1 MTATP
6 WADDRA
12 AVRTILRM
20 RAREGCEAQFE
31 AAWHRAA
38 TEISRVPGNLRQEL
52 MRDDGDPRWFAIAS
66 DWTDRAS
73 VDAFGRSAARET
85 LTEALRDLRE
95 DATRST
101 FTVLST
107 VPAERRCPV
116 RIDFST
122 SVKPGEQEAFER
134 AYSTVT
140 QRIGDSRGYVR
151 EELLRDASGLRYH
164 IFAEWESED
173 DFVQW
178 VEDPSH
184 MAAGAPLARWH
195 SVEFRREV
203 LEIRQR
209 PDADAGFPLLL
220 SPGGDVEVERV
231 RVDTAVAVEPWE
243 QEAFELA
250 YLAAAQLAR
259 SAPGHAREEL
269 LREPDARRYH
279 VVAEWDSEQC
289 FTDWAAEPA
298 NWAAG
303 PLGRW
308 LGRGEDRRVF
318 ALRARPVPPSAAAG
332 TATGTRSEPAL
343 QPAAVDGALPDSVPV
358 APEPDLEVVAGRPVP
373 VPGEQAA
380 DLEPALVSTL
390 PTSTVPSASV
400 QEFVEKPDD
409 GHAPAARELV
419 PAASGLEGPSRT
431 TGRAVEVLVVGAGP
445 AGLTHA
451 IELARR
457 GIAVRVVD
465 KRPRASTQADKAIG
479 IHCRTMEIWED
490 QGIVTEAM
498 DAGIWLYG
506 QTVFVNGV
514 QTHQVDWA
522 GLDEL
527 PYAHLGLPQYDTE
540 RILGAK
546 LATLGVVVERGVE
559 LTAFTQDDE
568 GVTAELRHASGE
580 VETARA
586 QYLVGCDGAHSAVR
600 SGLGLA
606 FEGGLSMF
614 PQLFMLGDVDVDW
627 ELPAGHL
634 VRFVRIENDDD
645 FTGMLV
651 CVPLK
656 GRNRYRIATLAP
668 QRWQDAVGSG
678 VVPAGFWQEYEPPT
692 LADMQAAIDDLG
704 PPGTTASNLRWSSIF
719 RIKHGI
725 VDRYRE
731 GRVFVAGDAAHLHP
745 PAGGQGMNTGIQDAW
760 NLGWKLA
767 LAVRGQA
774 SPGLLDSYEAERRPA
789 GKMIVDRAVSIA
801 FTDEMD
807 MADEKAQFLLEM
819 QMTMNYAG
827 SPLVGQAAD
836 GEFAGGPE
844 PGHRAPDVLGLR
856 RFGVAHDVRLFD
868 LTRGTHSTL
877 VLWAD
882 AGVGEE
888 EVLALEKLADSVR
901 DASRG
906 EVHPYLVVDAAAG
919 VPALIDLPV
928 LRDARS
934 TFRDA
939 YGVAGAGTAAY
950 LVRPDGHVGFR
961 SRPATEDTLREH
973 LAEIFAS

>member
-1 MTATP
+1 
-6 WADDRA
+6 
-12 AVRTILRM
+12 VRTLLRM
-20 RAREGCEAQFE
+20 RAREGCQREFE
-31 AAWHRAA
+31 VAWRRAA
-38 TEISRVPGNLRQEL
+38 AEISRVPGNVRQEL
-52 MRDDGDPRWFAIAS
+52 MRDEGDPRWFAIVS

-101 FTVLST
+101 FTVLAT
-107 VPAERRCPV
+107 VDAERRRPV

-122 SVKPGEQEAFER
+122 SVRPGEQVAFER
-134 AYSTVT
+134 AYTTVT
-140 QRIGDSRGYVR
+140 ERIGDSRGYVR
-151 EELLRDASGLRYH
+151 EELLRDATGLRYH
-164 IFAEWESED
+164 IFAEWESEE

-178 VEDPSH
+178 VEDPVH
-184 MAAGAPLARWH
+184 MVAGAPLARWH

-203 LEIRQR
+203 LEIRRR
-209 PDADAGFPLLL
+209 PDEDGQFPLLV

-231 RVDTAVAVEPWE
+231 RVDSAVLVEPWE

-269 LREPDARRYH
+269 LREADGRRYH
-279 VVAEWDSEQC
+279 VVAEWDSERS

-298 NWAAG
+298 NWVGG
-303 PLGRW
+303 PLARW
-308 LGRGEDRRVF
+308 LARGEDRRVF
-318 ALRARPVPPSAAAG
+318 SLRVRPVPPSATVPDAVSAPEPAA
-332 TATGTRSEPAL
+332 AASPEPAL
-343 QPAAVDGALPDSVPV
+343 EA
-358 APEPDLEVVAGRPVP
+358 VAGPPV
-373 VPGEQAA
+373 
-380 DLEPALVSTL
+380 
-390 PTSTVPSASV
+390 TVPSASV

-409 GHAPAARELV
+409 GHVPSPAADPAEPPLPGRE
-419 PAASGLEGPSRT
+419 T
-431 TGRAVEVLVVGAGP
+431 EVLVVGAGP

-465 KRPRASTQADKAIG
+465 KRPEASTQADKAIG

-490 QGIVTEAM
+490 QGVVTEAM

-506 QTVFVNGV
+506 QTVFVNGE

-522 GLDEL
+522 GLEEL

-540 RILGAK
+540 RILTGR
-546 LATLGVVVERGVE
+546 LAAAGVVVERGVE
-559 LTAFTQDDE
+559 LDGFTQDDE
-568 GVTAELRHASGE
+568 GVSARLRHASGTL
-580 VETARA
+580 ETARA
-586 QYLVGCDGAHSAVR
+586 RYLVGCDGAHSAVR
-600 SGLGLA
+600 AGLGLQ

-627 ELPAGHL
+627 DLPAGHL
-634 VRFVRIENDDD
+634 VRFVRIENDDE

-668 QRWQDAVGSG
+668 QRWQDAVGTG

-692 LADMQAAIDDLG
+692 LADVQAAIDDLG

-767 LAVRGQA
+767 LAVRGLA
-774 SPGLLDSYEAERRPA
+774 SPGLLDTYDAERRPA

-807 MADEKAQFLLEM
+807 MEDEKAQFLLEM

-827 SPLVGQAAD
+827 SPLVGEVDGAA
-836 GEFAGGPE
+836 FPAGPE
-844 PGHRAPDVLGLR
+844 PGHRAPDVHGLR
-856 RFGVAHDVRLFD
+856 RFGVAHPVRLFD
-868 LTRGTHSTL
+868 LTHGTRSTL
-877 VLWAD
+877 LLHAD
-882 AGVGEE
+882 AGASEE
-888 EVLALEKLADSVR
+888 QVLALEKLAAGVR
-901 DASRG
+901 EQSHG
-906 EVHPYLVVDAAAG
+906 EVDAYLVAAHG
-919 VPALIDLPV
+919 TRLPLLVDLPV
-928 LRDARS
+928 VYDAGGS
-934 TFRDA
+934 FAAT
-939 YGVAGAGTAAY
+939 YGTDGAGTAAY

-961 SRPATEDTLREH
+961 SRPLDEVALLDH
-973 LAEIFAS
+973 LAGVFAQ

>member
-1 MTATP
+1 MTAAPEAGTP
-6 WADDRA
+6 A
-12 AVRTILRM
+12 AVRTLLRM
-20 RAREGCEAQFE
+20 RAQEGREAAFE
-31 AAWHRAA
+31 AAWRQAA
-38 TEISRVPGNLRQEL
+38 AEISRVPGNLRQEL
-52 MRDDGDPRWFAIAS
+52 MRDEADPRWFAIVS

-101 FTVLST
+101 FTVLAT
-107 VPAERRCPV
+107 VSAERPRPV

-122 SVKPGEQEAFER
+122 SVKPGEQVAFER
-134 AYSTVT
+134 AYTTVT
-140 QRIGDSRGYVR
+140 ERIGDSAGYVR
-151 EELLRDASGLRYH
+151 EELLRDAAGLRYH
-164 IFAEWESED
+164 IFAEWESEA
-173 DFVQW
+173 DFVAW

-203 LEIRQR
+203 LEIRRR
-209 PDADAGFPLLL
+209 PDADADYPPLL

-231 RVDTAVAVEPWE
+231 RVDSAVAVEPWE

-269 LREPDARRYH
+269 LREADGRRYH
-279 VVAEWDSEQC
+279 VVAEWDSEQH
-289 FTDWAAEPA
+289 FTDWTAEPA
-298 NWAAG
+298 NWAGG

-308 LGRGEDRRVF
+308 LARGEDRRVF
-318 ALRARPVPPSAAAG
+318 ALRVRPEPPSA
-332 TATGTRSEPAL
+332 TADTVSVPDTV
-343 QPAAVDGALPDSVPV
+343 PAAVPAAVPV
-358 APEPDLEVVAGRPVP
+358 TPEPDLEVLAGPPV
-373 VPGEQAA
+373 
-380 DLEPALVSTL
+380 
-390 PTSTVPSASV
+390 STVPSASV

-409 GHAPAARELV
+409 GHVAAAPLPAAAELGDV
-419 PAASGLEGPSRT
+419 ART
-431 TGRAVEVLVVGAGP
+431 AGRAVEVLVVGAGP

-457 GIAVRVVD
+457 GVAVRVVD
-465 KRPRASTQADKAIG
+465 KRPEASTQADKAIG

-540 RILGAK
+540 RILGAR
-546 LATLGVVVERGVE
+546 LASLGVVVERGVE
-559 LTAFTQDDE
+559 LVAFAQDDE
-568 GVTAELRHASGE
+568 GVTARLRHADGGE
-580 VETARA
+580 ETTRA

-600 SGLGLA
+600 SGLGLS

-627 ELPAGHL
+627 DLPAGHL
-634 VRFVRIENDDD
+634 VRFVRIENEDD

-668 QRWQDAVGSG
+668 ERWQEAVGSG
-678 VVPAGFWQEYEPPT
+678 VVPPGFWQEYEPPT

-767 LAVRGQA
+767 LAVRGEA
-774 SPGLLDSYEAERRPA
+774 APALLDSYEAERRPA
-789 GKMIVDRAVSIA
+789 GKMIVDRAVAIA

-827 SPLVGQAAD
+827 SPLVGEMAPGGFPA
-836 GEFAGGPE
+836 GPE
-844 PGHRAPDVLGLR
+844 PGHRAPDVQGLR
-856 RFGVAHDVRLFD
+856 RFGVAHPLRLFD
-868 LTRGTHSTL
+868 LTRGTRSTL
-877 VLWAD
+877 LLHAD
-882 AGVGEE
+882 AGAPEE
-888 EVLALEKLADSVR
+888 QVLALEKLAVGVRQQTRGEVTAYLLAAPDARVPSLVDLPVVR
-901 DASRG
+901 DAG
-906 EVHPYLVVDAAAG
+906 GAFAAA
-919 VPALIDLPV
+919 
-928 LRDARS
+928 
-934 TFRDA
+934 
-939 YGVAGAGTAAY
+939 YGTAGAGTAAY

-961 SRPATEDTLREH
+961 SRPLDEDALRDH
-973 LAEIFAS
+973 LAGVFAQ

>member
-1 MTATP
+1 MTSPATGP
-6 WADDRA
+6 GDRA
-12 AVRTILRM
+12 VVRTVLRM
-20 RAREGCEAQFE
+20 RAREGCEAEFE

-38 TEISRVPGNLRQEL
+38 AEIARVPGNLRQEL
-52 MRDDGDPRWFAIAS
+52 MRDEGDPRWFAIGS

-101 FTVLST
+101 FTVLAT
-107 VPAERRCPV
+107 VEAERRRPV

-122 SVKPGEQEAFER
+122 SVKPGEQVAFER
-134 AYSTVT
+134 AYRTVT
-140 QRIGDSRGYVR
+140 ERIGDSRGYVR
-151 EELLRDASGLRYH
+151 EELLRDGLRYH

-209 PDADAGFPLLL
+209 PDADADFPPLL

-231 RVDTAVAVEPWE
+231 RVDSAVAVEPWE

-259 SAPGHAREEL
+259 RAPGHAREEL
-269 LREPDARRYH
+269 LREPDGRRYH
-279 VVAEWDSEQC
+279 VVAEWDSEQR
-289 FTDWAAEPA
+289 FTDWVAEPA

-308 LGRGEDRRVF
+308 LARGEDRRVF
-318 ALRARPVPPSAAAG
+318 ALRVRPEPPSVAAAAG
-332 TATGTRSEPAL
+332 TVPEPARR
-343 QPAAVDGALPDSVPV
+343 PAALDAAVPDGVPV
-358 APEPDLEVVAGRPVP
+358 APEPDLEVLAGRPVQLSGEPAAGTGP
-373 VPGEQAA
+373 VPVG
-380 DLEPALVSTL
+380 
-390 PTSTVPSASV
+390 TVPSASV

-409 GHAPAARELV
+409 GHLPAA
-419 PAASGLEGPSRT
+419 AAPSDPGEVSRAP
-431 TGRAVEVLVVGAGP
+431 GRAVEVLVVGAGP

-465 KRPRASTQADKAIG
+465 KRPQASTQADKAIG
-479 IHCRTMEIWED
+479 IHCRTMEIWEE
-490 QGIVTEAM
+490 QGIVKEAM

-506 QTVFVNGV
+506 QTVFVNGE

-546 LATLGVVVERGVE
+546 LASHGVVVERGVE
-559 LTAFTQDDE
+559 LAGFTQDDE
-568 GVTAELRHASGE
+568 GVTARLRHASGE
-580 VETARA
+580 LETTRA

-600 SGLGLA
+600 SGLGLS

-627 ELPAGHL
+627 DLPAGHL

-678 VVPAGFWQEYEPPT
+678 VVPPGFWQEYEPPT

-767 LAVRGQA
+767 LTVRGLA
-774 SPGLLDSYEAERRPA
+774 APGLLDSYEAERRPA

-807 MADEKAQFLLEM
+807 MEDEKAQFLLEM

-827 SPLVGQAAD
+827 SPLVGEAPG
-836 GEFAGGPE
+836 GEAFPGGPE
-844 PGHRAPDVLGLR
+844 PGHRAPDVHGLR
-856 RFGVAHDVRLFD
+856 RFGVAHPLRLFD
-868 LTRGTHSTL
+868 LTRGPRSTL
-877 VLWAD
+877 LLHAD
-882 AGVGEE
+882 AGASEE
-888 EVLALEKLADSVR
+888 EVLALEKLATTVRQQTRGEVDAYLVADPGARLPLLVDLPVVR
-901 DASRG
+901 DADRAF
-906 EVHPYLVVDAAAG
+906 AA
-919 VPALIDLPV
+919 
-928 LRDARS
+928 
-934 TFRDA
+934 A
-939 YGVAGAGTAAY
+939 YGVGGSGTAAY

-961 SRPATEDTLREH
+961 TRPVTETALLDH
-973 LAEIFAS
+973 LAGVFDAQ

>member
-1 MTATP
+1 
-6 WADDRA
+6 
-12 AVRTILRM
+12 VRTILRM
-20 RAREGCEAQFE
+20 RAREGCEAEFE

-38 TEISRVPGNLRQEL
+38 AEISRVPGNLRQEL

-66 DWTDRAS
+66 DWTDRDH
-73 VDAFGRSAARET
+73 VDAFARSAARET

-101 FTVLST
+101 FAVLATVE
-107 VPAERRCPV
+107 AEQRRPV

-122 SVKPGEQEAFER
+122 SVKPGEQKAFER
-134 AYSTVT
+134 AYTTVT
-140 QRIGDSRGYVR
+140 QRIGDSPGYVR
-151 EELLRDASGLRYH
+151 EELLRDAAGLRYH
-164 IFAEWESED
+164 IFAEWASED

-178 VEDPSH
+178 LEDPAH
-184 MAAGAPLARWH
+184 MHAGAPLARWH
-195 SVEFRREV
+195 SVEFQREV

-209 PDADAGFPLLL
+209 PGADDDFPLLL

-231 RVDTAVAVEPWE
+231 RIDTAVAVEPWE

-259 SAPGHAREEL
+259 TAPGHAREEL
-269 LREPDARRYH
+269 LREPDERRYH
-279 VVAEWDSEQC
+279 VVAEWDSEQS

-308 LGRGEDRRVF
+308 LCRGEDRRVF
-318 ALRARPVPPSAAAG
+318 SLRVRPLPAAVAARTP
-332 TATGTRSEPAL
+332 SEPA
-343 QPAAVDGALPDSVPV
+343 QPPAPIEEAVPSP
-358 APEPDLEVVAGRPVP
+358 
-373 VPGEQAA
+373 
-380 DLEPALVSTL
+380 
-390 PTSTVPSASV
+390 VPSASV

-409 GHAPAARELV
+409 GHAAAAV
-419 PAASGLEGPSRT
+419 APSVVGSTDRT
-431 TGRAVEVLVVGAGP
+431 PGRTVEVLVVGAGP

-465 KRPRASTQADKAIG
+465 KRLQASTQADKAIG

-498 DAGIWLYG
+498 DAGVWLYG

-527 PYAHLGLPQYDTE
+527 PFAHLGLPQYDTE

-546 LATLGVVVERGVE
+546 LASLGVVVERGVE
-559 LTAFTQDDE
+559 LIGFTQEDE
-568 GVTAELRHASGE
+568 GVTAQLRHPAGE
-580 VETARA
+580 LEAARA

-600 SGLGLA
+600 SGLGLS
-606 FEGGLSMF
+606 FDGGLSMF

-627 ELPAGHL
+627 DLPAGHL

-668 QRWQDAVGSG
+668 EPWQEAVGTG

-704 PPGTTASNLRWSSIF
+704 PAGTTASNLRWSSIF

-725 VDRYRE
+725 VDHYRR

-767 LAVRGQA
+767 LAVRGRA
-774 SPGLLDSYEAERRPA
+774 APGLLDSYEAERRPA
-789 GKMIVDRAVSIA
+789 GKMIVDRAVAIA

-807 MADEKAQFLLEM
+807 MDDEKAQFLLEM

-827 SPLVGQAAD
+827 SPLVGED

-844 PGHRAPDVLGLR
+844 PGHRAPDVQGLR
-856 RFGVAHDVRLFD
+856 RFGVAHDLRLFD

-877 VLWAD
+877 LLWAGAD
-882 AGVGEE
+882 AGAD
-888 EVLALEKLADSVR
+888 EVAALEKLATAVR
-901 DASRG
+901 QSARG
-906 EVHPYLVVDAAAG
+906 EVRPYLVGDAAASL
-919 VPALIDLPV
+919 PALIDLPV
-928 LRDARS
+928 VRDPGG
-934 TFRDA
+934 FRDA
-939 YGVAGAGTAAY
+939 YGLAGAGTAAY
-950 LVRPDGHVGFR
+950 VIRPDGHVGFR
-961 SRPATEDTLREH
+961 TRPVDDGAVQEH
-973 LAEIFAS
+973 LARVLAP

>member
-1 MTATP
+1 MTAAP
-6 WADDRA
+6 GVGGRA
-12 AVRTILRM
+12 TVRTILRM

-31 AAWHRAA
+31 EAWHRAA
-38 TEISRVPGNLRQEL
+38 AEISRVPGNLRQEL

-66 DWTDRAS
+66 DWTDRAH
-73 VDAFGRSAARET
+73 VDAFGRSAARER

-101 FTVLST
+101 FAVLATVE
-107 VPAERRCPV
+107 AQQRRPV

-122 SVKPGEQEAFER
+122 SVKPGEQQAFER
-134 AYSTVT
+134 AYTTVT
-140 QRIGDSRGYVR
+140 QRIGDSPGYVR
-151 EELLRDASGLRYH
+151 EELLRDAAGLRYH
-164 IFAEWESED
+164 IFAEWASED

-178 VEDPSH
+178 LEDPAH
-184 MAAGAPLARWH
+184 MHAGAPLARWH
-195 SVEFRREV
+195 SVEFQREV

-209 PDADAGFPLLL
+209 PGADDDFPLLL

-231 RVDTAVAVEPWE
+231 RVDSAVAVEPWE
-243 QEAFELA
+243 EEAFELA

-269 LREPDARRYH
+269 LRETDGQRYH
-279 VVAEWDSEQC
+279 VVAEWDSEQR

-308 LGRGEDRRVF
+308 LARGEERRVF
-318 ALRARPVPPSAAAG
+318 QLRARPVPPAVAAR
-332 TATGTRSEPAL
+332 TPSEPA
-343 QPAAVDGALPDSVPV
+343 QPPAPVEEAVPSP
-358 APEPDLEVVAGRPVP
+358 
-373 VPGEQAA
+373 
-380 DLEPALVSTL
+380 
-390 PTSTVPSASV
+390 VPSASV

-409 GHAPAARELV
+409 SHAAAV
-419 PAASGLEGPSRT
+419 AAPSVVGSTDRT
-431 TGRAVEVLVVGAGP
+431 PVRTVEVLVVGAGP

-457 GIAVRVVD
+457 GIAVRIVD
-465 KRPRASTQADKAIG
+465 KRPHPSTQADKAIG

-498 DAGIWLYG
+498 DAGVWLYG

-546 LATLGVVVERGVE
+546 LASLGVVVERGVE
-559 LTAFTQDDE
+559 LLGFTQDDE
-568 GVTAELRHASGE
+568 GVTAQLRHPAGE
-580 VETARA
+580 VEAARA

-600 SGLGLA
+600 SGLGLS

-627 ELPAGHL
+627 DLPAGHL

-656 GRNRYRIATLAP
+656 GRSRYRIATLAP
-668 QRWQDAVGSG
+668 QRWQEAVGTG

-704 PPGTTASNLRWSSIF
+704 PAGTTASNLRWSSIF

-725 VDRYRE
+725 VDHYRR

-767 LAVRGQA
+767 LAVRGRA
-774 SPGLLDSYEAERRPA
+774 APGLLDSYEAERRPA
-789 GKMIVDRAVSIA
+789 GKMIVDRAVAIA

-807 MADEKAQFLLEM
+807 MEDEKAQFLLEM

-827 SPLVGQAAD
+827 SPLVGQD

-856 RFGVAHDVRLFD
+856 RFGVAHDLRLFN
-868 LTRGTHSTL
+868 LTRGTHTTL
-877 VLWAD
+877 LLWGGGGGGGGAGGGGG
-882 AGVGEE
+882 GVGG
-888 EVLALEKLADSVR
+888 LGGGGR
-901 DASRG
+901 
-906 EVHPYLVVDAAAG
+906 AAA
-919 VPALIDLPV
+919 PE
-928 LRDARS
+928 RE
-934 TFRDA
+934 
-939 YGVAGAGTAAY
+939 VA
-950 LVRPDGHVGFR
+950 V
-961 SRPATEDTLREH
+961 
-973 LAEIFAS
+973 

>member
-1 MTATP
+1 MTAAGTGR
-6 WADDRA
+6 DA
-12 AVRTILRM
+12 AAGVRTVLRV
-20 RAREGCEAQFE
+20 RAREGCEDAFA
-31 AAWHRAA
+31 AAWQQAA
-38 TEISRVPGNLRQEL
+38 AEVAREPGNLRQEL
-52 MRDDGDPRWFAIAS
+52 VRDAGDPRWFGFVS
-66 DWTDRAS
+66 DWTDRAA
-73 VDAFGRSAARET
+73 VDAFGRSAAGER

-95 DATRST
+95 DTARET
-101 FTVLST
+101 FTVLAT
-107 VPAERRCPV
+107 RAAEPRRPV

-122 SVKPGEQEAFER
+122 SVAPGEQVAFER
-134 AYSTVT
+134 AYTTVT

-209 PDADAGFPLLL
+209 PDTDADFPPLLP
-220 SPGGDVEVERV
+220 PGGDVEVARV
-231 RVDTAVAVEPWE
+231 RVDSAVAVEPWE

-269 LREPDARRYH
+269 LREPDGRRYH
-279 VVAEWDSEQC
+279 VVAEWDSEQH
-289 FTDWAAEPA
+289 FTDWTAEPA

-308 LGRGEDRRVF
+308 LARGEDRRVF
-318 ALRARPVPPSAAAG
+318 ALRVRPEPPSAAAVPD
-332 TATGTRSEPAL
+332 TV
-343 QPAAVDGALPDSVPV
+343 PAAVPV
-358 APEPDLEVVAGRPVP
+358 TPEPDLEAVAGTPV
-373 VPGEQAA
+373 
-380 DLEPALVSTL
+380 
-390 PTSTVPSASV
+390 STVPSASV

-409 GHAPAARELV
+409 GHAAAAAALPV
-419 PAASGLEGPSRT
+419 PAGLGGASRT
-431 TGRAVEVLVVGAGP
+431 TGRTVEVLVVGAGP

-457 GIAVRVVD
+457 GVAVRVVD
-465 KRPRASTQADKAIG
+465 KRPEASTQADKAIG

-506 QTVFVNGV
+506 QTVFVNGE
-514 QTHQVDWA
+514 QTHQVDWS

-546 LATLGVVVERGVE
+546 LASLGVVVERGVE
-559 LTAFTQDDE
+559 LVAFAQDDE
-568 GVTAELRHASGE
+568 GVTAQLRHASGE
-580 VETARA
+580 VETTRA

-627 ELPAGHL
+627 DLPAGHL
-634 VRFVRIENDDD
+634 VRFVRIENEDD

-678 VVPAGFWQEYEPPT
+678 VVPPGFWQEYEPPT

-767 LAVRGQA
+767 LAVRGLA
-774 SPGLLDSYEAERRPA
+774 APGLLDSYEAERRPA
-789 GKMIVDRAVSIA
+789 GKMIVDRAVAIA

-827 SPLVGQAAD
+827 SPLVGEAAP
-836 GEFAGGPE
+836 GGFPAGPGP
-844 PGHRAPDVLGLR
+844 GYRAPDVQGLR
-856 RFGVAHDVRLFD
+856 RFGVAHPLRLFD
-868 LTRGTHSTL
+868 LTRGTRSTL
-877 VLWAD
+877 LLSAD
-882 AGVGEE
+882 AGASEE
-888 EVLALEKLADSVR
+888 QVSALEKLAVAVRQQTRGEVAAYLLAAPDARLPHLVDLPVVR
-901 DASRG
+901 DAQG
-906 EVHPYLVVDAAAG
+906 TFAAA
-919 VPALIDLPV
+919 
-928 LRDARS
+928 
-934 TFRDA
+934 
-939 YGVAGAGTAAY
+939 YGTAGAGTAAH

-961 SRPATEDTLREH
+961 SRPLDEDALLDH
-973 LAEIFAS
+973 LAGVFAP

>member
-1 MTATP
+1 MTATL
-6 WADDRA
+6 ADGGRTT
-12 AVRTILRM
+12 VRTLLRM
-20 RAREGCEAQFE
+20 RARAGCEAEFE

-38 TEISRVPGNLRQEL
+38 AEIARVPGNLRQEL
-52 MRDDGDPRWFAIAS
+52 MRDEGDPRWFGIVS

-101 FTVLST
+101 FTVLAT
-107 VPAERRCPV
+107 VQAERPRPV

-122 SVKPGEQEAFER
+122 SVKPGEQVAFER
-134 AYSTVT
+134 AYATVT

-178 VEDPSH
+178 VEDPVH
-184 MAAGAPLARWH
+184 MVAGAPLARWH

-209 PDADAGFPLLL
+209 PDADTDFPELL

-243 QEAFELA
+243 ADAFELA

-269 LREPDARRYH
+269 LREPDGRRYH
-279 VVAEWDSEQC
+279 VVAEWDSEQR

-308 LGRGEDRRVF
+308 LARGEDRRVF
-318 ALRARPVPPSAAAG
+318 ALRARP
-332 TATGTRSEPAL
+332 ATPGPAQ
-343 QPAAVDGALPDSVPV
+343 QPAAVDVGVSV
-358 APEPDLEVVAGRPVP
+358 APEPDLELVAGPPVRAP
-373 VPGEQAA
+373 EVPSARERHPDRVA
-380 DLEPALVSTL
+380 P
-390 PTSTVPSASV
+390 VPSASV
-400 QEFVEKPDD
+400 QEFVEKPEET
-409 GHAPAARELV
+409 HAPAPVL
-419 PAASGLEGPSRT
+419 PAAADVAARP
-431 TGRAVEVLVVGAGP
+431 GRAVEVLVVGAGP

-465 KRPRASTQADKAIG
+465 KRPQASTQADKAIG

-546 LATLGVVVERGVE
+546 LTSLGVVVERGVE
-559 LTAFTQDDE
+559 LVAFSQDDE
-568 GVTAELRHASGE
+568 GVTAQLRHASGE
-580 VETARA
+580 LETTRA

-600 SGLGLA
+600 AGLGLA

-627 ELPAGHL
+627 DLPAGHL
-634 VRFVRIENDDD
+634 VRFVRIENEDD

-678 VVPAGFWQEYEPPT
+678 VVPPGFWQEYEPPT

-767 LAVRGQA
+767 LAVRGLA
-774 SPGLLDSYEAERRPA
+774 APGLLDSYEAERRPA
-789 GKMIVDRAVSIA
+789 GKMIVDRAVAIA

-827 SPLVGQAAD
+827 SPLVGETAPGGFPA
-836 GEFAGGPE
+836 GPE
-844 PGHRAPDVLGLR
+844 PGHRAPDVHGLR
-856 RFGVAHDVRLFD
+856 RFGVAHPLRLFD
-868 LTRGTHSTL
+868 LTRGTRSTL
-877 VLWAD
+877 LLAAD
-882 AGVGEE
+882 ATASEE
-888 EVLALEKLADSVR
+888 QVSDLEKLAVAVRQQTRGEVGAYLVAAPDARVPLLVDLPVVR
-901 DASRG
+901 DAAGSF
-906 EVHPYLVVDAAAG
+906 AAA
-919 VPALIDLPV
+919 
-928 LRDARS
+928 
-934 TFRDA
+934 
-939 YGVAGAGTAAY
+939 YGTAGAGTAAY

-961 SRPATEDTLREH
+961 SRPLDEDALLDH
-973 LAEIFAS
+973 LAGVFAQ

>member
-1 MTATP
+1 MTAVHE
-6 WADDRA
+6 DGGRA
-12 AVRTILRM
+12 TVRTLLRM
-20 RAREGCEAQFE
+20 RAREGCEAEFE
-31 AAWHRAA
+31 AAWYRAA
-38 TEISRVPGNLRQEL
+38 AEIARVPGNLRQEL
-52 MRDDGDPRWFAIAS
+52 MRDEGDPRWFAIVS

-73 VDAFGRSAARET
+73 VDAFGRSSARET

-101 FTVLST
+101 FTVLAT
-107 VPAERRCPV
+107 VDAERRRPV

-122 SVKPGEQEAFER
+122 SVKPGEQVAFER

-140 QRIGDSRGYVR
+140 KRIGDSRGYVR

-184 MAAGAPLARWH
+184 MDAGAPLARWH

-209 PDADAGFPLLL
+209 PDADDDFPPLL

-243 QEAFELA
+243 ADAFELA

-269 LREPDARRYH
+269 LREPDGRRYH
-279 VVAEWDSEQC
+279 VVAEWESEQR

-308 LGRGEDRRVF
+308 LARGEDRRVF
-318 ALRARPVPPSAAAG
+318 ALRVRPVPPSVEAG
-332 TATGTRSEPAL
+332 AGPELAP
-343 QPAAVDGALPDSVPV
+343 QPAAVVPEGVPV
-358 APEPDLEVVAGRPVP
+358 APEPDLEAVAGPPVRLP
-373 VPGEQAA
+373 A
-380 DLEPALVSTL
+380 DTEPALAAALSTG
-390 PTSTVPSASV
+390 TVPSASV

-409 GHAPAARELV
+409 EHAPAAAALLPD
-419 PAASGLEGPSRT
+419 PADLADASRT
-431 TGRAVEVLVVGAGP
+431 AGRAVEVLVVGAGP

-465 KRPRASTQADKAIG
+465 KRPQASTQADKAIG

-506 QTVFVNGV
+506 QTVFVNGE

-546 LATLGVVVERGVE
+546 LASLGVVVERGVE
-559 LTAFTQDDE
+559 LVAFAQDDE
-568 GVTAELRHASGE
+568 GVTARLRHLDGTE
-580 VETARA
+580 ETTRA

-600 SGLGLA
+600 SGLGLH

-627 ELPAGHL
+627 DLPAGHL

-767 LAVRGQA
+767 LAVRGLA

-789 GKMIVDRAVSIA
+789 GKMIVDRAVAIA

-807 MADEKAQFLLEM
+807 MEDEKAQFLLEM

-827 SPLVGQAAD
+827 SPLVGETAPGGFPA
-836 GEFAGGPE
+836 GPE
-844 PGHRAPDVLGLR
+844 PGHRAPDVHGLR
-856 RFGVAHDVRLFD
+856 RFGVAHPLRLFD
-868 LTRGTHSTL
+868 LTRGTRSTL
-877 VLWAD
+877 LLSAD
-882 AGVGEE
+882 ATASEE
-888 EVLALEKLADSVR
+888 QVSALEKLAVAVRQQTRGEVGAYLVAAPDARVPLLVDLPVVR
-901 DASRG
+901 DAEG
-906 EVHPYLVVDAAAG
+906 
-919 VPALIDLPV
+919 
-928 LRDARS
+928 
-934 TFRDA
+934 TFASA
-939 YGVAGAGTAAY
+939 YGTAGAGTAAY

-961 SRPATEDTLREH
+961 SRPLDEDALLDH
-973 LAEIFAS
+973 LAGVFAQ

>member
-1 MTATP
+1 M
-6 WADDRA
+6 
-12 AVRTILRM
+12 RTLLRM
-20 RAREGCEAQFE
+20 RAREGCEALFE

-38 TEISRVPGNLRQEL
+38 AEISRVPGNLRQEL
-52 MRDDGDPRWFAIAS
+52 MRDEADPRWFAIVS
-66 DWTDRAS
+66 DWTDRTS

-85 LTEALRDLRE
+85 LTEALRDLRD

-101 FTVLST
+101 FTVLAT
-107 VPAERRCPV
+107 VEAERPRPV

-122 SVKPGEQEAFER
+122 SVKPGEQVAFER
-134 AYSTVT
+134 AYTTVT
-140 QRIGDSRGYVR
+140 ERIGDSRGYVR

-184 MAAGAPLARWH
+184 MVAGAPLARWH

-203 LEIRQR
+203 LEIRR
-209 PDADAGFPLLL
+209 RADDDADFPLLV

-231 RVDTAVAVEPWE
+231 RVDSAIVVEPWE

-269 LREPDARRYH
+269 LRETDGRCYH
-279 VVAEWDSEQC
+279 VVAEWDSEQH
-289 FTDWAAEPA
+289 FTDWTAEPA
-298 NWAAG
+298 NWAGG

-308 LGRGEDRRVF
+308 LTRGEERRVF
-318 ALRARPVPPSAAAG
+318 ALRARPLPPSR
-332 TATGTRSEPAL
+332 ATGVV
-343 QPAAVDGALPDSVPV
+343 PAAVPP
-358 APEPDLEVVAGRPVP
+358 APET
-373 VPGEQAA
+373 A
-380 DLEPALVSTL
+380 DTGPIPAPAEL
-390 PTSTVPSASV
+390 PRTVPSASV

-409 GHAPAARELV
+409 GHVAAAAQPWAAADLDGAPV
-419 PAASGLEGPSRT
+419 PS
-431 TGRAVEVLVVGAGP
+431 GRAVEVLVVGAGP

-457 GIAVRVVD
+457 GVAVRVVD
-465 KRPRASTQADKAIG
+465 KRPQASTQADKAIG

-498 DAGIWLYG
+498 DAGIWLHG
-506 QTVFVNGV
+506 QTVFVNGE

-540 RILGAK
+540 RILEAR
-546 LATLGVVVERGVE
+546 LAASGVLVERGVE
-559 LTAFTQDDE
+559 LVAFTQDDE
-568 GVTAELRHASGE
+568 GVTARLQHASGA
-580 VETARA
+580 VETTRA

-627 ELPAGHL
+627 DLPAGHL
-634 VRFVRIENDDD
+634 VRFVRIEDDE

-668 QRWQDAVGSG
+668 QRWQEAVGSG
-678 VVPAGFWQEYEPPT
+678 AVPAGFWQEYEPPT
-692 LADMQAAIDDLG
+692 LADVQAAIDDLG
-704 PPGTTASNLRWSSIF
+704 PAGTTASNLRWSSIF

-767 LAVRGQA
+767 LAVRGLA
-774 SPGLLDSYEAERRPA
+774 APGLLDSYEAERRPA

-807 MADEKAQFLLEM
+807 MEDEKAQFLLEM

-827 SPLVGQAAD
+827 SPLVGQTPG
-836 GEFAGGPE
+836 GETLPAGPE
-844 PGHRAPDVLGLR
+844 PGHRAPDVQGLR
-856 RFGVAHDVRLFD
+856 RFGVAHPLRLFD
-868 LTRGTHSTL
+868 LTRGTRSTL
-877 VLWAD
+877 LLYAD
-882 AGVGEE
+882 PGASEE
-888 EVLALEKLADSVR
+888 QVLALEKLAVGVR
-901 DASRG
+901 QQSRG
-906 EVHPYLVVDAAAG
+906 EVEAYLVAD
-919 VPALIDLPV
+919 PDLPV
-928 LRDARS
+928 PLLVDLPVVRDADR
-934 TFRDA
+934 TFAAA
-939 YGVAGAGTAAY
+939 YGVAGAGTAVY

-961 SRPATEDTLREH
+961 SRLVQETPLLDH
-973 LAEIFAS
+973 LAGVFAR

>member
-1 MTATP
+1 MTAPGTGR
-6 WADDRA
+6 AA
-12 AVRTILRM
+12 AVRTVLRV
-20 RAREGCEAQFE
+20 RAREGCEDAFA
-31 AAWHRAA
+31 AAWRQAA
-38 TEISRVPGNLRQEL
+38 AAVARVPGVLRQEL
-52 MRDDGDPRWFAIAS
+52 VRDADDPRWYGFVS
-66 DWTDRAS
+66 DWTDRAAA
-73 VDAFGRSAARET
+73 DAFEGSAAREV
-85 LTEALRDLRE
+85 LTAALRDLRE
-95 DATRST
+95 DTARETV
-101 FTVLST
+101 TVLAT
-107 VPAERRCPV
+107 QATEPRRPV

-122 SVKPGEQEAFER
+122 SVAPGEQVAFER
-134 AYSTVT
+134 AYTTVT

-173 DFVQW
+173 DFVAW

-209 PDADAGFPLLL
+209 TDPEEDFPPL
-220 SPGGDVEVERV
+220 SPPGGDVEVARV
-231 RVDTAVAVEPWE
+231 RVDSAVTVEPWE

-269 LREPDARRYH
+269 LREADGRRWH
-279 VVAEWDSEQC
+279 VVAEWESEQH
-289 FTDWAAEPA
+289 FTDWTAEPA

-308 LGRGEDRRVF
+308 LARGEDRRVF
-318 ALRARPVPPSAAAG
+318 ALRVRPEPPSAA
-332 TATGTRSEPAL
+332 PAPV
-343 QPAAVDGALPDSVPV
+343 PAAVPV
-358 APEPDLEVVAGRPVP
+358 APEPDLEVVAGPPV
-373 VPGEQAA
+373 
-380 DLEPALVSTL
+380 T
-390 PTSTVPSASV
+390 TVPSASV

-409 GHAPAARELV
+409 GHAAAAAALPV
-419 PAASGLEGPSRT
+419 PADLAGASRT
-431 TGRAVEVLVVGAGP
+431 TGRTVEVLVVGAGP

-457 GIAVRVVD
+457 GVAVRVVD
-465 KRPRASTQADKAIG
+465 KRPEASTQADKAIG

-527 PYAHLGLPQYDTE
+527 PYAHLGLPQYETE
-540 RILGAK
+540 RLLGAR
-546 LATLGVVVERGVE
+546 LASLGVVVERGVE
-559 LTAFTQDDE
+559 LVAFTQDDE
-568 GVTAELRHASGE
+568 GVTARLRHASGE
-580 VETARA
+580 EETTRA

-627 ELPAGHL
+627 DLPAGHL
-634 VRFVRIENDDD
+634 VRFVRIENEDD

-678 VVPAGFWQEYEPPT
+678 VVPPGFWQEYEPPT
-692 LADMQAAIDDLG
+692 LADIQAAIDDLG
-704 PPGTTASNLRWSSIF
+704 PEGTTASNLRWSSIF

-767 LAVRGQA
+767 LAVRGLA
-774 SPGLLDSYEAERRPA
+774 APGLLDSYEAERRPA
-789 GKMIVDRAVSIA
+789 GKMIVDRAVAIA

-807 MADEKAQFLLEM
+807 MVDEKAQFLLEM

-827 SPLVGQAAD
+827 SPLVGEAAP
-836 GEFAGGPE
+836 GGFPAGPE
-844 PGHRAPDVLGLR
+844 PGHRAPDVHGLR
-856 RFGVAHDVRLFD
+856 RFGVAHPLRLFD
-868 LTRGTHSTL
+868 LTRGTRSTL
-877 VLWAD
+877 LLSAD
-882 AGVGEE
+882 AGASEE
-888 EVLALEKLADSVR
+888 QVADLEKLAVAVRQQTRGEVAAYLVAAPDARVPFLVDLPVVR
-901 DASRG
+901 DAEG
-906 EVHPYLVVDAAAG
+906 TFAAA
-919 VPALIDLPV
+919 
-928 LRDARS
+928 
-934 TFRDA
+934 
-939 YGVAGAGTAAY
+939 YGTAGAGTAAH

-961 SRPATEDTLREH
+961 SRPLDEGALLDH
-973 LAEIFAS
+973 LAGVFAP

>member
-1 MTATP
+1 MTAP
-6 WADDRA
+6 PGDGGRA

-20 RAREGCEAQFE
+20 RAREGCEAEFE

-38 TEISRVPGNLRQEL
+38 AEISRVPGNLRQEL
-52 MRDDGDPRWFAIAS
+52 MRDDADPRWFAIAS

-101 FTVLST
+101 FAVLAT
-107 VPAERRCPV
+107 VPAEPRRPV

-122 SVKPGEQEAFER
+122 SVKPGEQAAFER
-134 AYSTVT
+134 AYRTVT
-140 QRIGDSRGYVR
+140 ERIGDSIGYVR

-203 LEIRQR
+203 LEIRRR
-209 PDADAGFPLLL
+209 PDADADFPLLL

-279 VVAEWDSEQC
+279 VVAEWDSEQH
-289 FTDWAAEPA
+289 FTDWAAEPT

-308 LGRGEDRRVF
+308 LSRGEDRRVF
-318 ALRARPVPPSAAAG
+318 ALRARPVPPSVVAGEPVQVAEEQAA
-332 TATGTRSEPAL
+332 EL
-343 QPAAVDGALPDSVPV
+343 EPAAVGAALPT
-358 APEPDLEVVAGRPVP
+358 RP
-373 VPGEQAA
+373 
-380 DLEPALVSTL
+380 
-390 PTSTVPSASV
+390 VPSASV
-400 QEFVEKPDD
+400 QEFVEKPGE
-409 GHAPAARELV
+409 GHAPAAGAPL
-419 PAASGLEGPSRT
+419 PSPSGLGEALRS

-465 KRPRASTQADKAIG
+465 KRPQASTQADKAIG

-490 QGIVTEAM
+490 QGIVTDAM

-546 LATLGVVVERGVE
+546 LASLGVAVERGVE
-559 LTAFTQDDE
+559 LTGFTQDDE
-568 GVTAELRHASGE
+568 GVTAQLRHASGE
-580 VETARA
+580 GETTRA

-600 SGLGLA
+600 AGLGLA

-627 ELPAGHL
+627 DLPAGHL
-634 VRFVRIENDDD
+634 VRFVRIEGDD

-668 QRWQDAVGSG
+668 QRWQEAVGSG

-692 LADMQAAIDDLG
+692 LADMQEAIDDLG
-704 PPGTTASNLRWSSIF
+704 PAGTTASNLRWSSIF

-836 GEFAGGPE
+836 GGFAGGPE
-844 PGHRAPDVLGLR
+844 PGYRAPDVLGLR

-868 LTRGTHSTL
+868 LTHGTHSTL

-882 AGVGEE
+882 EGVGEE
-888 EVLALEKLADSVR
+888 ELLALEKLADSAR
-901 DASRG
+901 QAGRG
-906 EVHPYLVVDAAAG
+906 EVHPYLLVDAAAA
-919 VPALIDLPV
+919 VPNLIDLPV

-934 TFRDA
+934 TFRGA

-950 LVRPDGHVGFR
+950 LLRPDGHVGFR
-961 SRPATEDTLREH
+961 SRPATEDALCEH
-973 LAEIFAS
+973 LAGVFAS

>member
-1 MTATP
+1 MTAFGEGGRP
-6 WADDRA
+6 
-12 AVRTILRM
+12 AVRTLLRM
-20 RAREGCEAQFE
+20 QAREGCEAEFE

-38 TEISRVPGNLRQEL
+38 AEISRVPGNLRQEL
-52 MRDDGDPRWFAIAS
+52 MRDEGDPRWFAIVS

-85 LTEALRDLRE
+85 LTEALRDLRD

-101 FTVLST
+101 FTVLAT
-107 VPAERRCPV
+107 VEAERPRPV

-122 SVKPGEQEAFER
+122 SVKPGEQVAFER
-134 AYSTVT
+134 AYTTVAE
-140 QRIGDSRGYVR
+140 RIGDSRGYVR
-151 EELLRDASGLRYH
+151 EELLRDAAGLRYH

-178 VEDPSH
+178 VEDPVH
-184 MAAGAPLARWH
+184 MVAGAPLARWH

-209 PDADAGFPLLL
+209 PDAGAEFPELV

-231 RVDTAVAVEPWE
+231 RVDSAVVVEPWE

-269 LREPDARRYH
+269 LREPDGRRYH
-279 VVAEWDSEQC
+279 VVAEWDSEQR

-298 NWAAG
+298 NWAGG

-308 LGRGEDRRVF
+308 LTRGEDRRVF
-318 ALRARPVPPSAAAG
+318 ALRVRPVPPSVAAG
-332 TATGTRSEPAL
+332 AGTVPGTA
-343 QPAAVDGALPDSVPV
+343 QQ
-358 APEPDLEVVAGRPVP
+358 PVP
-373 VPGEQAA
+373 PDAVPAV
-380 DLEPALVSTL
+380 PL
-390 PTSTVPSASV
+390 PVRTVPSASV

-409 GHAPAARELV
+409 GHVAAPVPLPAAADLV
-419 PAASGLEGPSRT
+419 GAPPVA
-431 TGRAVEVLVVGAGP
+431 GRGTEVLVVGAGP

-465 KRPRASTQADKAIG
+465 KRPQASTQADKAIG
-479 IHCRTMEIWED
+479 IHCRTMEIWEE
-490 QGIVTEAM
+490 QGVVKEAM

-506 QTVFVNGV
+506 QTVFVNGE

-540 RILGAK
+540 RILGAR
-546 LATLGVVVERGVE
+546 LASQGVAVERGVE
-559 LTAFTQDDE
+559 LVGFAQDDE
-568 GVTAELRHASGE
+568 GVTAQLRHASGE
-580 VETARA
+580 VETTRA

-600 SGLGLA
+600 SGLGLT

-627 ELPAGHL
+627 DLPAGHL
-634 VRFVRIENDDD
+634 VRFVRIEDDE

-668 QRWQDAVGSG
+668 QRWQEAVGTG

-704 PPGTTASNLRWSSIF
+704 PPGTTASDLRWSSIF

-767 LAVRGQA
+767 LAVRGLA
-774 SPGLLDSYEAERRPA
+774 APGLLDSYEAERRPA

-807 MADEKAQFLLEM
+807 MEDEKAQFLLEM

-827 SPLVGQAAD
+827 SPLVGEED
-836 GEFAGGPE
+836 GTAFPAGPE
-844 PGHRAPDVLGLR
+844 PGYRAPDVHGLR
-856 RFGVAHDVRLFD
+856 RFGVAHPLRLFD
-868 LTRGTHSTL
+868 LTRGPRSTL
-877 VLWAD
+877 LLSAD
-882 AGVGEE
+882 AGTSEE
-888 EVLALEKLADSVR
+888 QLLDLEKLAVTVR
-901 DASRG
+901 QQSRG
-906 EVHPYLVVDAAAG
+906 EVDAYLVAAPDVR
-919 VPALIDLPV
+919 VPLLVDLPV
-928 LRDARS
+928 VRDADR
-934 TFRDA
+934 TFAAA
-939 YGVAGAGTAAY
+939 YGVAGAGTVAY

-961 SRPATEDTLREH
+961 ARPVTEDALLDH
-973 LAEIFAS
+973 LAGVFAQ

>member
-1 MTATP
+1 MTAVHE
-6 WADDRA
+6 DGGRA
-12 AVRTILRM
+12 TVRTLLRM
-20 RAREGCEAQFE
+20 RAREGCEPEFE

-38 TEISRVPGNLRQEL
+38 AEISRVPGNLRQEL
-52 MRDDGDPRWFAIAS
+52 MRDEGDPRWFAIVS

-101 FTVLST
+101 FTVLAT
-107 VPAERRCPV
+107 VEAERRRPV

-122 SVKPGEQEAFER
+122 SVKPGEQVAFER

-184 MAAGAPLARWH
+184 MDAGAPLARWH

-209 PDADAGFPLLL
+209 PDADDDFPPLL

-269 LREPDARRYH
+269 LREPDGRRYH
-279 VVAEWDSEQC
+279 VVAEWESEQR

-308 LGRGEDRRVF
+308 LARGEDRRVF
-318 ALRARPVPPSAAAG
+318 ALRVRPVPPSVEDSG
-332 TATGTRSEPAL
+332 TPAPAQ
-343 QPAAVDGALPDSVPV
+343 QPAAVDAAVPEGVPV
-358 APEPDLEVVAGRPVP
+358 APEPDLEVVAGQPVRLTA
-373 VPGEQAA
+373 GT
-380 DLEPALVSTL
+380 EPALAAAL
-390 PTSTVPSASV
+390 PTGTVPSASV

-409 GHAPAARELV
+409 GHAPAAAAAPLPD
-419 PAASGLEGPSRT
+419 PADLADASRT
-431 TGRAVEVLVVGAGP
+431 AGRAVEVLVVGAGP

-465 KRPRASTQADKAIG
+465 KRPQASTQADKAIG

-506 QTVFVNGV
+506 QTVFVNGE

-546 LATLGVVVERGVE
+546 LAALGVVVERGVE
-559 LTAFTQDDE
+559 LVAFAQDDE
-568 GVTAELRHASGE
+568 GVTARLRHLDGE
-580 VETARA
+580 EETTRA

-627 ELPAGHL
+627 DLPAGHL
-634 VRFVRIENDDD
+634 VRFVRIENEDD

-767 LAVRGQA
+767 LAVRGLA
-774 SPGLLDSYEAERRPA
+774 APGLLDSYEAERRPA
-789 GKMIVDRAVSIA
+789 GKMIVDRAVAIA

-807 MADEKAQFLLEM
+807 MEDEKAQFLLEM

-827 SPLVGQAAD
+827 SPLVGETAPGGFPA
-836 GEFAGGPE
+836 GPE
-844 PGHRAPDVLGLR
+844 PGHRAPDVHGLR
-856 RFGVAHDVRLFD
+856 RFGVAHPLRLFD
-868 LTRGTHSTL
+868 LTRGTRSTL
-877 VLWAD
+877 LLSAD
-882 AGVGEE
+882 ATASEE
-888 EVLALEKLADSVR
+888 QVSDLEKLAVAVRQQTRGEVGAYLVAAPDARVPLLVDLPVVR
-901 DASRG
+901 DAEG
-906 EVHPYLVVDAAAG
+906 TFAAA
-919 VPALIDLPV
+919 
-928 LRDARS
+928 
-934 TFRDA
+934 
-939 YGVAGAGTAAY
+939 YGTAGAGTAAY

-961 SRPATEDTLREH
+961 CRPLDEDALLDH
-973 LAEIFAS
+973 LAGVFAQ

>member
-1 MTATP
+1 MTAA
-6 WADDRA
+6 ADGGRTT
-12 AVRTILRM
+12 VRTLLRM
-20 RAREGCEAQFE
+20 RAREGCEAEFA

-38 TEISRVPGNLRQEL
+38 AEISRVPGNLRQEL
-52 MRDDGDPRWFAIAS
+52 MRDEGDPRWFGIVS
-66 DWTDRAS
+66 DWTDRES

-101 FTVLST
+101 FTVLAT
-107 VPAERRCPV
+107 VEAERPRPV

-122 SVKPGEQEAFER
+122 SVKPGEQVAFER
-134 AYSTVT
+134 AYTTVT

-151 EELLRDASGLRYH
+151 EELLRDEAGLRYH

-184 MAAGAPLARWH
+184 MDAGAPLARWH

-209 PDADAGFPLLL
+209 PDADSDFPPLDP
-220 SPGGDVEVERV
+220 PGGDVEVDRV

-243 QEAFELA
+243 AEAFELA

-269 LREPDARRYH
+269 LREPDGRRYH
-279 VVAEWDSEQC
+279 VVAEWDSERH
-289 FTDWAAEPA
+289 FTDWTAEPA
-298 NWAAG
+298 NWTAG

-308 LGRGEDRRVF
+308 LARGEDRRVF
-318 ALRARPVPPSAAAG
+318 ALRVRPVPPSVAAATPG
-332 TATGTRSEPAL
+332 PAQ
-343 QPAAVDGALPDSVPV
+343 QPTAVDVPV
-358 APEPDLEVVAGRPVP
+358 APEPDLELVAGPPVQ
-373 VPGEQAA
+373 VPEVPSAPERHLDRVQ
-380 DLEPALVSTL
+380 P
-390 PTSTVPSASV
+390 STVPSASV

-409 GHAPAARELV
+409 GHPLVAAPTAVEVTPR
-419 PAASGLEGPSRT
+419 P
-431 TGRAVEVLVVGAGP
+431 GRAVEVLVVGAGP

-457 GIAVRVVD
+457 GVAVRVVD
-465 KRPRASTQADKAIG
+465 KRPQASTQADKAIG

-546 LATLGVVVERGVE
+546 LASLGVVVERGVE
-559 LTAFTQDDE
+559 LIAFSQDDE
-568 GVTAELRHASGE
+568 GVTAQLRPASGE
-580 VETARA
+580 LETTRA

-600 SGLGLA
+600 AGLGLT

-627 ELPAGHL
+627 DLPAGHL
-634 VRFVRIENDDD
+634 VRFVRIENEDD

-668 QRWQDAVGSG
+668 QRWQDAVGTG
-678 VVPAGFWQEYEPPT
+678 VVPPGFWQEYEPPT
-692 LADMQAAIDDLG
+692 LADVQAAIDDLG
-704 PPGTTASNLRWSSIF
+704 PPGTTASNLRWSSVF

-774 SPGLLDSYEAERRPA
+774 APGLLDSYEAERRPA
-789 GKMIVDRAVSIA
+789 GKMIVDRAVAIA

-819 QMTMNYAG
+819 QMTMNYAS
-827 SPLVGQAAD
+827 SPLVGETAPRGFPA
-836 GEFAGGPE
+836 GPE
-844 PGHRAPDVLGLR
+844 PGHRAPDVHGLR
-856 RFGVAHDVRLFD
+856 RFGVAHPLRLFD
-868 LTRGTHSTL
+868 LTRGTRSTL
-877 VLWAD
+877 LLSAD
-882 AGVGEE
+882 ATASEE
-888 EVLALEKLADSVR
+888 QVSDLEKLAVAVRQQTRGEVGAYLVAAPDARVPLLVDLPVVR
-901 DASRG
+901 DAGGSF
-906 EVHPYLVVDAAAG
+906 A
-919 VPALIDLPV
+919 
-928 LRDARS
+928 
-934 TFRDA
+934 TT
-939 YGVAGAGTAAY
+939 YGTAGAGTAAY

-961 SRPATEDTLREH
+961 SRPLDEDALLDH
-973 LAEIFAS
+973 LAGVFAQ

>member
-1 MTATP
+1 MTASGDGGRP
-6 WADDRA
+6 
-12 AVRTILRM
+12 AVRTLLRM
-20 RAREGCEAQFE
+20 QAREGCEAEFE

-38 TEISRVPGNLRQEL
+38 AEISRVRGNLRQEL
-52 MRDDGDPRWFAIAS
+52 MRDEGDPRWFAIVS

-85 LTEALRDLRE
+85 LTEALRDLRD

-101 FTVLST
+101 FTVLAT
-107 VPAERRCPV
+107 VEAERSRPV

-122 SVKPGEQEAFER
+122 SVKPGEQVAFER
-134 AYSTVT
+134 AYTTVAE
-140 QRIGDSRGYVR
+140 RIGDSRGYVR
-151 EELLRDASGLRYH
+151 EELLRDAAGLRYH

-178 VEDPSH
+178 VEDPVH
-184 MAAGAPLARWH
+184 MVAGAPLARWH

-209 PDADAGFPLLL
+209 SDDGAEFPELV

-231 RVDTAVAVEPWE
+231 RVDSAVVVEPWE

-259 SAPGHAREEL
+259 SAPGHARAEL
-269 LREPDARRYH
+269 LREPDGRRYH
-279 VVAEWDSEQC
+279 VVAEWDSEQR
-289 FTDWAAEPA
+289 FTDWAEEPA
-298 NWAAG
+298 NWTGG

-308 LGRGEDRRVF
+308 LARGEDRRVF
-318 ALRARPVPPSAAAG
+318 ALRVRPVPPSVAAG
-332 TATGTRSEPAL
+332 AGAAPGPEQ
-343 QPAAVDGALPDSVPV
+343 QPVPLDSVPA
-358 APEPDLEVVAGRPVP
+358 APL
-373 VPGEQAA
+373 
-380 DLEPALVSTL
+380 PA
-390 PTSTVPSASV
+390 STVPSASV

-409 GHAPAARELV
+409 GHVAAAAPLPAAADLGGAPPVSGR
-419 PAASGLEGPSRT
+419 PA
-431 TGRAVEVLVVGAGP
+431 EVLVVGAGP

-451 IELARR
+451 IELSRR
-457 GIAVRVVD
+457 GVAVRVVD
-465 KRPRASTQADKAIG
+465 KRPQASTQADKAIG

-490 QGIVTEAM
+490 QGVVKEAM

-506 QTVFVNGV
+506 QTVFVNGE

-540 RILGAK
+540 RILEGR
-546 LATLGVVVERGVE
+546 LVSQGVAVERGVE
-559 LTAFTQDDE
+559 LVGFTQDDE
-568 GVTAELRHASGE
+568 GVTAQLRHASGE
-580 VETARA
+580 VETTRA

-600 SGLGLA
+600 SGLGLT

-627 ELPAGHL
+627 DLPAGHL
-634 VRFVRIENDDD
+634 VRFVRIEDDE

-668 QRWQDAVGSG
+668 QRWQEAVGTG

-704 PPGTTASNLRWSSIF
+704 PPGTTASDLRWSSIF

-767 LAVRGQA
+767 LAVRGLA
-774 SPGLLDSYEAERRPA
+774 APGLLDSYEAERRPA

-807 MADEKAQFLLEM
+807 MEDEKAQFLLEM

-827 SPLVGQAAD
+827 SPLVGEAPG
-836 GEFAGGPE
+836 GEAFAGGPE
-844 PGHRAPDVLGLR
+844 PGHRAPDVQGLR
-856 RFGVAHDVRLFD
+856 RFGVAHPLRLFD
-868 LTRGTHSTL
+868 LTRGTRSTL
-877 VLWAD
+877 LLY
-882 AGVGEE
+882 AGAGAPEE
-888 EVLALEKLADSVR
+888 QLLDLEKLAVGVR
-901 DASRG
+901 QQSRG
-906 EVHPYLVVDAAAG
+906 EVDAYLVAEPDVR
-919 VPALIDLPV
+919 VPLLVDLPV
-928 LRDARS
+928 VRDTDRGFAA
-934 TFRDA
+934 A
-939 YGVAGAGTAAY
+939 YGIAGAGTAAY

-961 SRPATEDTLREH
+961 ARPVDEDALLDH
-973 LAEIFAS
+973 LAGLFAQ

>member
-1 MTATP
+1 
-6 WADDRA
+6 
-12 AVRTILRM
+12 M
-20 RAREGCEAQFE
+20 RAREGCEAEFE

-38 TEISRVPGNLRQEL
+38 AEIARVPGNLRQEL
-52 MRDDGDPRWFAIAS
+52 MRDEGDPRWFGIVS

-101 FTVLST
+101 FTVLAT
-107 VPAERRCPV
+107 VAAERPRPV

-122 SVKPGEQEAFER
+122 SVKPGEQVAFER
-134 AYSTVT
+134 AYTTVT

-151 EELLRDASGLRYH
+151 EELLRDEFGLRYH

-184 MAAGAPLARWH
+184 MDAGAPLARWH

-209 PDADAGFPLLL
+209 PDTDTDFTPLD

-269 LREPDARRYH
+269 LREADGRRYH
-279 VVAEWDSEQC
+279 VVAEWDSEQR
-289 FTDWAAEPA
+289 FTDWAAEPG
-298 NWAAG
+298 NWTTG

-308 LGRGEDRRVF
+308 LARGEDRRVF
-318 ALRARPVPPSAAAG
+318 ALRARPATPSAAE
-332 TATGTRSEPAL
+332 ATPGPAQ
-343 QPAAVDGALPDSVPV
+343 QPAAVDVGVPV
-358 APEPDLEVVAGRPVP
+358 APEPDLELVAGPPVR
-373 VPGEQAA
+373 AA
-380 DLEPALVSTL
+380 AP
-390 PTSTVPSASV
+390 STVPSASV

-409 GHAPAARELV
+409 GHAPAAALL
-419 PAASGLEGPSRT
+419 PADLGEVSHTP
-431 TGRAVEVLVVGAGP
+431 GRAVEVLVVGAGP

-465 KRPRASTQADKAIG
+465 KRPQASTQADKAIG

-546 LATLGVVVERGVE
+546 LASLGVVVERGVE
-559 LTAFTQDDE
+559 LVGFSQDDE
-568 GVTAELRHASGE
+568 GVTAQLRHVSGE
-580 VETARA
+580 VETTRA

-627 ELPAGHL
+627 DLPAGHL
-634 VRFVRIENDDD
+634 VRFVRIENEDD

-678 VVPAGFWQEYEPPT
+678 VVPPGFWQEYEPPT

-767 LAVRGQA
+767 LAVRGLA
-774 SPGLLDSYEAERRPA
+774 APGLLDSYEAERRPA
-789 GKMIVDRAVSIA
+789 GKMIVDRAVAIA

-827 SPLVGQAAD
+827 SPLVGETAPGGFPA
-836 GEFAGGPE
+836 GPE
-844 PGHRAPDVLGLR
+844 SGHRAPDVHGLR
-856 RFGVAHDVRLFD
+856 RFGVAHPLRLFD
-868 LTRGTHSTL
+868 LTRGTRSTL
-877 VLWAD
+877 LLSAD
-882 AGVGEE
+882 ATASEE
-888 EVLALEKLADSVR
+888 QVSDLEKLAVAVRQQTRGEVGAYLVAAPDARVPLLVDLPVVR
-901 DASRG
+901 DAEG
-906 EVHPYLVVDAAAG
+906 TFAAA
-919 VPALIDLPV
+919 
-928 LRDARS
+928 
-934 TFRDA
+934 
-939 YGVAGAGTAAY
+939 YGTAGAGAAAY

-961 SRPATEDTLREH
+961 SRPLDEDALLDH
-973 LAEIFAS
+973 LAGVFAQ

>member
-1 MTATP
+1 MTEPGSGRDGAP
-6 WADDRA
+6 GA
-12 AVRTILRM
+12 RTVLRV
-20 RAREGCEAQFE
+20 RAREGCEVEFE

-38 TEISRVPGNLRQEL
+38 AELARVPGNLRQQL
-52 MRDDGDPRWFAIAS
+52 MRDEGDPRWFS
-66 DWTDRAS
+66 LVGDWTDRAS
-73 VDAFGRSAARET
+73 VDALGRGAGPEVPGALLPEG
-85 LTEALRDLRE
+85 LRDLQE
-95 DATRST
+95 DASRST
-101 FTVLST
+101 FTVLAT
-107 VPAERRCPV
+107 VEAERPRPV

-134 AYSTVT
+134 AYTTVT
-140 QRIGDSRGYVR
+140 QRIGDSPGYVR
-151 EELLRDASGLRYH
+151 EELLRDAAGLRYH
-164 IFAEWESED
+164 IFAEWESEE
-173 DFVQW
+173 DFVRW

-184 MAAGAPLARWH
+184 IAAGAPLARWH

-203 LEIRQR
+203 LEIRRR
-209 PDADAGFPLLL
+209 PDGDADFPPLLA
-220 SPGGDVEVERV
+220 PGGDVDVARV
-231 RVDTAVAVEPWE
+231 RIDTAVAVEPWE
-243 QEAFELA
+243 AEAFELA

-269 LREPDARRYH
+269 LREPDGRRYH
-279 VVAEWDSEQC
+279 VVAEWESERC

-298 NWAAG
+298 NWSAG

-308 LGRGEDRRVF
+308 LARGEDRRVF
-318 ALRARPVPPSAAAG
+318 ALRARPGAPPAAAVP
-332 TATGTRSEPAL
+332 EPG
-343 QPAAVDGALPDSVPV
+343 PTPEPVPV
-358 APEPDLEVVAGRPVP
+358 ATAPVSAPPTSTAPVP
-373 VPGEQAA
+373 
-380 DLEPALVSTL
+380 
-390 PTSTVPSASV
+390 TVPSATV

-409 GHAPAARELV
+409 AHAAAAAPL
-419 PAASGLEGPSRT
+419 PASGLVAGSRT
-431 TGRAVEVLVVGAGP
+431 AGREVEVLVVGAGP

-457 GIAVRVVD
+457 GVAVRVVD

-479 IHCRTMEIWED
+479 IHCRTMEIWEE

-498 DAGIWLYG
+498 DAGIWLHG
-506 QTVFVNGV
+506 QTVFVNGE

-540 RILGAK
+540 RILGAR
-546 LATLGVVVERGVE
+546 LASLGVVVERGVE
-559 LTAFTQDDE
+559 LVAFGQDDE
-568 GVTAELRHASGE
+568 GVTARLQHASGE
-580 VETARA
+580 GETTRA

-627 ELPAGHL
+627 DLPAGHL
-634 VRFVRIENDDD
+634 VRFVRIEGDD

-678 VVPAGFWQEYEPPT
+678 VVPPGFWQEYEPPT

-767 LAVRGQA
+767 LTVRGLA
-774 SPGLLDSYEAERRPA
+774 APGLLDSYEAERRPA
-789 GKMIVDRAVSIA
+789 GKMIVDRAVAIA

-807 MADEKAQFLLEM
+807 MEDEKAQFLLEM

-827 SPLVGQAAD
+827 SPLVGEAPG
-836 GEFAGGPE
+836 GEAFPAGPE
-844 PGHRAPDVLGLR
+844 PGHRAPDVHGLR
-856 RFGVAHDVRLFD
+856 RFGVAHDLRLFD
-868 LTRGTHSTL
+868 LTRGPRSTL
-877 VLWAD
+877 LLHAGPD
-882 AGVGEE
+882 AGEE
-888 EVLALEKLADSVR
+888 ELLDLEKLAVGIR
-901 DASRG
+901 QQTRG
-906 EVHPYLVVDAAAG
+906 EVDAYLVAAPGTG
-919 VPALIDLPV
+919 VPALVDLPV
-928 LRDARS
+928 VRDARRA
-934 TFRDA
+934 FEAA
-939 YGVAGAGTAAY
+939 YGLAGARTAAY

-961 SRPATEDTLREH
+961 ARPVAETALRDH
-973 LAEIFAS
+973 LARVFAL

>member
-1 MTATP
+1 MTAPATGRR
-6 WADDRA
+6 DA
-12 AVRTILRM
+12 AGVRTVLRM
-20 RAREGCEAQFE
+20 RAREGCEAAFE

-38 TEISRVPGNLRQEL
+38 AEIARVPGNLRQEL
-52 MRDDGDPRWFAIAS
+52 MRDEGDPRWFGIVS

-73 VDAFGRSAARET
+73 VDAFGRSEARET

-101 FTVLST
+101 FTVLAT
-107 VPAERRCPV
+107 VEAERRRPV

-122 SVKPGEQEAFER
+122 SVQPGEQVAFER
-134 AYSTVT
+134 AYTTVT
-140 QRIGDSRGYVR
+140 QRIGDSSGYVR

-164 IFAEWESED
+164 IFAEWESEEH
-173 DFVQW
+173 FVQW

-209 PDADAGFPLLL
+209 PDADTDFPPLLP
-220 SPGGDVEVERV
+220 PGGDVEVARV
-231 RVDTAVAVEPWE
+231 RVDSAVAVEPWE

-269 LREPDARRYH
+269 LREPDGRRYH
-279 VVAEWDSEQC
+279 VVAEWDSEQH
-289 FTDWAAEPA
+289 FTDWTAEPA
-298 NWAAG
+298 NWTAG

-308 LGRGEDRRVF
+308 LARGEDRRVF
-318 ALRARPVPPSAAAG
+318 ALRVRPEPPSVTADAVPVPAA
-332 TATGTRSEPAL
+332 
-343 QPAAVDGALPDSVPV
+343 VPV
-358 APEPDLEVVAGRPVP
+358 APEPDLEVVAGPPV
-373 VPGEQAA
+373 
-380 DLEPALVSTL
+380 T
-390 PTSTVPSASV
+390 TVPSASV

-409 GHAPAARELV
+409 GHAAAAALPV
-419 PAASGLEGPSRT
+419 PGDLGEASRT
-431 TGRAVEVLVVGAGP
+431 TGRTVEVLVVGAGP

-457 GIAVRVVD
+457 GVAVRVVD
-465 KRPRASTQADKAIG
+465 KRPEASTQADKAIG

-498 DAGIWLYG
+498 DAGIWLHG
-506 QTVFVNGV
+506 QTVFVNGE

-527 PYAHLGLPQYDTE
+527 PYAHLGLPQYETE
-540 RILGAK
+540 RILLGR
-546 LATLGVVVERGVE
+546 LTSLGVVVERGVE
-559 LTAFTQDDE
+559 LVAFTQDDE
-568 GVTAELRHASGE
+568 GVTAQLRHRSGE
-580 VETARA
+580 GETTRA

-600 SGLGLA
+600 SGLGLR

-627 ELPAGHL
+627 DLPAGHL
-634 VRFVRIENDDD
+634 VRFVRIENEDD

-678 VVPAGFWQEYEPPT
+678 VVPPGFWQEYEPPT

-725 VDRYRE
+725 VDRYRG
-731 GRVFVAGDAAHLHP
+731 GRAFVAGDAAHLHP

-767 LAVRGQA
+767 LAVRGLA
-774 SPGLLDSYEAERRPA
+774 APGLLDSYEAERRPA
-789 GKMIVDRAVSIA
+789 GKMIVDRAVAIA

-807 MADEKAQFLLEM
+807 MEDEKAQFLLEM

-827 SPLVGQAAD
+827 SPLVGETPGFTA
-836 GEFAGGPE
+836 GPE
-844 PGHRAPDVLGLR
+844 PGHRAPDVQGLR
-856 RFGVAHDVRLFD
+856 RFGVAHPLRLFD
-868 LTRGTHSTL
+868 LTRGTRSTL
-877 VLWAD
+877 LLAAD
-882 AGVGEE
+882 ATASEE
-888 EVLALEKLADSVR
+888 QVSDLEKLAVAVRQQTRGEVAAYLVAAPDARVPFLVDLPVVR
-901 DASRG
+901 DAEG
-906 EVHPYLVVDAAAG
+906 AFAAA
-919 VPALIDLPV
+919 
-928 LRDARS
+928 
-934 TFRDA
+934 
-939 YGVAGAGTAAY
+939 YGTAGAGTAAY

-961 SRPATEDTLREH
+961 SRPLDEDALLDH
-973 LAEIFAS
+973 LAGVFAA